1 MAQAIAKVRA
11 GSKVIGIGNIDVRKL
26 GALEDA
32 VKQCVRELGGIDF
45 VM

>member
-1 MAQAIAKVRA
+1 MALAIAEVRA

-26 GALEDA
+26 TALEGA
-32 VKQCVRELGGIDF
+32 VDQCVRELGGIDF